1 MRKFSKLML
10 VMTITAMF
18 FSEISFGQD
27 STKASMQTLF
37 GGKSAKFKIHHL
49 GIYFAPEV
57 QYGQLDGAFVPLSGA
72 SAMLQINK
80 KWGVGVMGFGGHG
93 SRTDTTKN
101 GGNFGGLKLEYT
113 PKPDARVHVSFP
125 LMLGAGEAGRGGN
138 RSGRDGMGGRGKG
151 GKDNDN
157 DGGYGGMRNDGVERP
172 SYAVIQPGIA
182 LEANVFRFA
191 RVFAGANYRF
201 AFNSTGSSAALQG
214 FSTNFGVKVGFFD
227 YSTAKKPKKERKEG
241 GERKERGRRKLLK

>member
-1 MRKFSKLML
+1 
-10 VMTITAMF
+10 MTMMAMF
-18 FSEISFGQD
+18 LSGVSFGQD

-80 KWGVGVMGFGGHG
+80 KWGLGVTGFGGGG

-113 PKPDARVHVSFP
+113 PKPDARIHVSFP
-125 LMLGAGEAGRGGN
+125 LMLGVGEAGRGGN
-138 RSGRDGMGGRGKG
+138 RSGRGGMGGRGKG
-151 GKDNDN
+151 GKDNDLDYN
-157 DGGYGGMRNDGVERP
+157 GSSYDGVERP

-182 LEANVFRFA
+182 LEANVFRLA

-201 AFNSTGSSAALQG
+201 AFNSAGSSAALQG

-227 YSTAKKPKKERKEG
+227 CSLAKKPKKERKDN
-241 GERKERGRRKLLK
+241 GERKERGRRKLWK

>member
-1 MRKFSKLML
+1 MRKFSRLVL
-10 VMTITAMF
+10 VMTSIVVL
-18 FSEISFGQD
+18 FSGISFGQD

-57 QYGQLDGAFVPLSGA
+57 QYGQLDGVFVPLSGA

-80 KWGVGVMGFGGHG
+80 KWGFGVTGFGGGG

-151 GKDNDN
+151 GKDNDM
-157 DGGYGGMRNDGVERP
+157 DYYERSNNRTDSP
-172 SYAVIQPGIA
+172 SFAVIQPGIA

-201 AFNSTGSSAALQG
+201 AFNSSGSSAALQG

-227 YSTAKKPKKERKEG
+227 CSLAKKVRKPKTENGEGKERK
-241 GERKERGRRKLLK
+241 RRSLWK